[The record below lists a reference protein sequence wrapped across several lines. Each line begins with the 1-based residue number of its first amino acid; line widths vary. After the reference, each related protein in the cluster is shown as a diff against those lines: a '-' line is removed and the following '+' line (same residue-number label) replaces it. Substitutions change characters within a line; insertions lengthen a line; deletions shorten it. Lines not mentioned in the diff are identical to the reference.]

1 MTAFTVQPGGT
12 LRGVA
17 RVPGDKSI
25 SHRAVML
32 SAIASGTSRIRG
44 LLTGTDVLATAQA
57 FRSMGVAIDFGDDG
71 TVTVHGVG
79 RYGLCAPRA
88 DLDLGNSGTAM
99 RLLAGLL
106 AGQRFESCLVGDESL
121 SRRPMRRVTE
131 PLRQMGADIES
142 SPDGTPPLRIRPV
155 ETLHPIRYRLP
166 VASAQ
171 VKSALLLAGVYADG
185 ETCVWEPAPVRD
197 HTERMLRGLGISVVN
212 HDDWTCVTPGE
223 LQPGD
228 IEVPADFS
236 SAAFFMVGATVASGS
251 DLTLSSVGVNPTR
264 TGLLTVLRQMGAD
277 IRLENERT
285 VAGEPVADLVVRP
298 APLAGIDI
306 PPGLV
311 PLAIDEFPV
320 ICVAA
325 ALARGRTRISGA
337 AELRHKESDRIHTMA
352 LGLEAL
358 GVHVEETEEGMT
370 IDGSE
375 ELGGGTVDSF
385 ADHRIAM
392 SFTIAG
398 LRAATPVTVLNVDN
412 VATSFP
418 SFESD
423 ARTLGLE
430 LSSHE

>member
-1 MTAFTVQPGGT
+1 MTAFTIQAGGA
-12 LRGVA
+12 LRGDT

-79 RYGLCAPRA
+79 RHGLRAPRT
-88 DLDLGNSGTAM
+88 DLDLGNSGTAI

-106 AGQRFESCLVGDESL
+106 AGQRFESRLVGDESL
-121 SRRPMRRVTE
+121 SRRPMGRVTE

-142 SPDGTPPLRIRPV
+142 SDGTPPLRIRPV
-155 ETLHPIRYRLP
+155 DALRPIRYRLP

-171 VKSALLLAGVYADG
+171 VKSAVLLAGLYADG
-185 ETCVWEPAPVRD
+185 ETCVSEPAPVRD
-197 HTERMLRGLGISVVN
+197 HTERMLRGLGVSVVG
-212 HDDWTCVTPGE
+212 HDEWTCVAPGD
-223 LQPGD
+223 LQPAD

-236 SAAFFMVGATVASGS
+236 SAAFFMVGATIASDS
-251 DLTLSSVGVNPTR
+251 DLTLRSVGVNPTR

-285 VAGEPVADLVVRP
+285 VTGEPVADLVVRP

-337 AELRHKESDRIHTMA
+337 LELRHKESDRIHAMA
-352 LGLEAL
+352 LGLEGL
-358 GVHVEETEEGMT
+358 GVHVEETEDGMT
-370 IDGSE
+370 IEGSG

-392 SFTIAG
+392 SFAIAG

-430 LSSHE
+430 LNSHE